1 MDDGKDEQ
9 DRPRGYEGEGTKA
22 ELGTDLGI
30 APEQT
35 TKKDI

>member
-9 DRPRGYEGEGTKA
+9 DGSRGYEGEGTKA